1 MRNVLK
7 SVVSHL
13 PGRPV
18 PPTTLDIEYEE
29 GDLEDFAL
37 ALCGIFPAIV
47 VLWAV
52 VTKSKTV
59 AAFAQ
64 LGALHA
70 RSDPLVA
77 AEQKERSKA
86 IRDVKVHDQICFTV
100 GVVNVALTTYLIGA
114 VPQFFYLW
122 HTPKAVLLTGLR
134 WWTFKQEGKHFLLL
148 DFCYCANAL
157 TLVYLFAF
165 PSSPALFQIV
175 FLVSNGP
182 LAWAVLTFTQSLV
195 FHSYPHMTSVFIHVS
210 PMLLTH
216 ALRWCNRAT
225 HEFAICAPGAL
236 SCSGVSPLTMLWRA
250 FAYFYLPWVGLY
262 YVVTF
267 LVLGDY
273 LRSHKYQTLYDR
285 VVSAG
290 PASKMLKL
298 GNRLTGAQHELAKK
312 AVYMLSHVIF
322 GAVTMSLGALFWKSF
337 VAHTLFVMSICCAS
351 VWNASSYYFS
361 HFAVKYEAQVEERV
375 REASKGR

>member
-1 MRNVLK
+1 MKNVLK

-148 DFCYCANAL
+148 DFC
-157 TLVYLFAF
+157 
-165 PSSPALFQIV
+165 
-175 FLVSNGP
+175 
-182 LAWAVLTFTQSLV
+182 
-195 FHSYPHMTSVFIHVS
+195 
-210 PMLLTH
+210 
-216 ALRWCNRAT
+216 
-225 HEFAICAPGAL
+225 
-236 SCSGVSPLTMLWRA
+236 
-250 FAYFYLPWVGLY
+250 
-262 YVVTF
+262 
-267 LVLGDY
+267 
-273 LRSHKYQTLYDR
+273 
-285 VVSAG
+285 
-290 PASKMLKL
+290 
-298 GNRLTGAQHELAKK
+298 
-312 AVYMLSHVIF
+312 
-322 GAVTMSLGALFWKSF
+322 
-337 VAHTLFVMSICCAS
+337 
-351 VWNASSYYFS
+351 
-361 HFAVKYEAQVEERV
+361 
-375 REASKGR
+375 

>member
-29 GDLEDFAL
+29 GDLEDFAAR
-37 ALCGIFPAIV
+37 ALRHLP
-47 VLWAV
+47 
-52 VTKSKTV
+52 SDR
-59 AAFAQ
+59 
-64 LGALHA
+64 GALGGRDKVEDGRGLRTA
-70 RSDPLVA
+70 RRAARASDPLVA

-236 SCSGVSPLTMLWRA
+236 SCSGVSPLAMLWRA

-337 VAHTLFVMSICCAS
+337 VAHTRS
-351 VWNASSYYFS
+351 
-361 HFAVKYEAQVEERV
+361 
-375 REASKGR
+375 